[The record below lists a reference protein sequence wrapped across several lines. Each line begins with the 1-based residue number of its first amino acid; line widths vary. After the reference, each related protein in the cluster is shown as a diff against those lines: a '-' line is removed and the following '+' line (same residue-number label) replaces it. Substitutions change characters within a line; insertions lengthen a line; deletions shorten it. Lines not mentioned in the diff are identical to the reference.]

1 MRSSKQDLAS
11 HELTFL
17 NACGAGPGRAGP
29 GRAGPGR
36 AVRCRVIPSW
46 CGWVGDKNSRREGLE
61 RCVGAPILIEFDK
74 RILANKKIPNLH
86 HSNMLD
92 LH

>member
-17 NACGAGPGRAGP
+17 NACGAGPSRAGP

-36 AVRCRVIPSW
+36 AVRCRVILSW
-46 CGWVGDKNSRREGLE
+46 CGWVGDKIRGEKALRDAKVLRS
-61 RCVGAPILIEFDK
+61 
-74 RILANKKIPNLH
+74 
-86 HSNMLD
+86 
-92 LH
+92 

>member
-29 GRAGPGR
+29 GRAVG
-36 AVRCRVIPSW
+36 CRVILSW

-61 RCVGAPILIEFDK
+61 RCEGAPILIEFDK
-74 RILANKKIPNLH
+74 RILVNKRSQICINLIC
-86 HSNMLD
+86 
-92 LH
+92 

>member
-1 MRSSKQDLAS
+1 MHGAFQQQDLAS

-36 AVRCRVIPSW
+36 AVRCRVILSW

-74 RILANKKIPNLH
+74 RILANKRSQICIILIC
-86 HSNMLD
+86 
-92 LH
+92 